1 MTPKFDGRTPPH
13 SSKAAPPLQS
23 DAIEC
28 RTRDLQALSIATQVP
43 TSDANTVTQRSP
55 QAGTQTSDC
64 IQPPYRQP
72 SPRPHSRHSPCFS
85 VILSAAKNPKP
96 PLRRRTPPKR
106 ASCTLHPVFM
116 KPSCYIH
123 YMPNL
128 QVRNIPDD
136 LHKRLRRLAQ
146 ENNSSMSAIVLSA
159 VERELKRREWQE
171 RWAQRSTTVL
181 SADAATLIAEARAE
195 REAELYGP
203 ESQ

>member
-1 MTPKFDGRTPPH
+1 ML
-13 SSKAAPPLQS
+13 PLLP
-23 DAIEC
+23 I
-28 RTRDLQALSIATQVP
+28 P
-43 TSDANTVTQRSP
+43 P
-55 QAGTQTSDC
+55 QAASAC
-64 IQPPYRQP
+64 APAIPPA
-72 SPRPHSRHSPCFS
+72 FS
-85 VILSAAKNPKP
+85 VILSAAKNLKP
-96 PLRRRTPPKR
+96 PLRRRAPPKR
-106 ASCTLHPVFM
+106 ASCSVHVVCM
-116 KPSCYIH
+116 KPSCYYH
-123 YMPNL
+123 YMANL

-146 ENNSSMSAIVLSA
+146 ENNSSMSAIVLTA